1 LQGIL
6 LETSISD
13 PLAREF
19 WGTCFSGKVNHPPL
33 PCSVYALSRPNAS
46 SLTFACRGLV
56 INQNEVELEVFQ
68 QSFYEFLGLPEPN
81 KKNDVKCSC
90 LLAILKE
97 LRMWILLLLLLHRV
111 GANDDSLLV
120 FFKTDEQNKE
130 IVTIKTFSDMTHW
143 FGPLEKGWRVIDR
156 VRPYS
161 PLL

>member
-1 LQGIL
+1 MEARPKFSDLACRLQGIL

-33 PCSVYALSRPNAS
+33 PYSVFHALSRPNAS
-46 SLTFACRGLV
+46 SLTFACRGFV

-111 GANDDSLLV
+111 GAM
-120 FFKTDEQNKE
+120 
-130 IVTIKTFSDMTHW
+130 MTHFFW
-143 FGPLEKGWRVIDR
+143 FSSKQTNRTKKL
-156 VRPYS
+156 
-161 PLL
+161 